1 MGRRLGKGGAPVGGA
16 RRAETTTDL
25 ALALP
30 APPERPVADT
40 PVLIAQEQEVLG
52 RCEVAIEN
60 LKVAFWAAGKGLQV
74 VRDGRLYRADY
85 ATFEEYV
92 TDRWGMSRGQADKLI
107 RMWPVAQA
115 MFESSAS
122 DSNGLTRIRVK
133 PLNQAIAW
141 ELVPVAERHD
151 APGAASVYRAAA
163 ESGGEERQVTAAIV
177 RDAVREIV
185 RSTPKG
191 APVDPA
197 TAEAAVAAAWS
208 RAGEPRQQKQRGGVA
223 MPWDSPER
231 VHALLR
237 AEMSLE
243 NRRTLAKLLLAD

>member
-1 MGRRLGKGGAPVGGA
+1 MGKGGAAVGGA

-107 RMWPVAQA
+107 RMWPIAQA
-115 MFESSAS
+115 MFESAS
-122 DSNGLTRIRVK
+122 DDSNGLTRIRVK

-151 APGAASVYRAAA
+151 IPGAANVYRAAT
-163 ESGGEERQVTAAIV
+163 ESGGAGREVTAAIV

-185 RSTPKG
+185 RGTPKG
-191 APVDPA
+191 EPVDPEVA
-197 TAEAAVAAAWS
+197 AAAAEAAWS
-208 RAGEPRQQKQRGGVA
+208 RASEPRQQKRRAGIAGGVA
-223 MPWDSPER
+223 LPWGSPER
-231 VHALLR
+231 LNTLLR
-237 AEMSLE
+237 AEMSPE
-243 NRRTLAKLLLAD
+243 NRRTLAKLLLSD